1 MCGICGI
8 TLPKNLTKVI
18 DSTLLG
24 RMTQSLIHRGP
35 DEEGVY
41 LDPDRKIGLGF
52 RRLSVIDLSTGSQP
66 LANEDKTLWVV
77 FNGEIYNFQEL
88 RQELEA
94 LGHVFRTK
102 SDTETLLHGYEQY
115 GTSLVDHLRG
125 MFAFAIWDA
134 NKRELF
140 MARDRLGKKPLYYA
154 FTEHGFFFAS
164 ELKALTQAHL
174 VSKEI
179 DPQALRLYLI
189 YGYIPAPWSILT
201 QVKKLP
207 PAHVLTLDV
216 AQWRVSTHK
225 YWEPVYAPKLD
236 LPPETVESQFT
247 ERLRE
252 AVRLRMISD
261 VPLGALLSGGI
272 DSSLV
277 VALMAEQSNR
287 PVRTFTIG
295 FEDSG
300 FDERPYARQ
309 VAERYGTQHHAYV
322 VRENAAELLPRI
334 AWFLDEPMADSSAL
348 PSYYVAQMARQEVTV
363 VLNGDG
369 GDENFGGYWHHG
381 AVLDAIRFASLPH
394 ALRNGLIRPAAS
406 VAYAL
411 THHSFFQR
419 LHSLTE
425 QSTWKT
431 WALHERRMELFRP
444 EMRAEILP
452 PHDESE
458 KVEYFSDLYHGP
470 ERMTI
475 TDQILRADLLGVLP
489 GQLLVKMDRMTM
501 AHSLEAR
508 SPFLDQEV
516 VEFAARLPIEYKIN
530 RGEKKI
536 LLRTIAKE
544 YLPPALIERRKMG
557 FVAPLEKWFQQGL
570 GQQALVLL
578 GEPKAKIY
586 SYLSFNGVQPILHS
600 AIAGDSAA
608 AARIW
613 SLMILEFWL
622 KEFV

>member
-8 TLPKNLTKVI
+8 TLPINLTKTI
-18 DSTLLG
+18 DPALLG
-24 RMTQSLIHRGP
+24 RMSQLLIHRGP
-35 DEEGVY
+35 DDQGVY
-41 LDPDRKIGLGF
+41 LDPDRKNGLGF
-52 RRLSVIDLSTGSQP
+52 RRLSIIDLSTGSQP

-88 RQELEA
+88 RRELEA
-94 LGHVFRTK
+94 LGHVFHTN

-115 GTSLVDHLRG
+115 GTSLVDYLRG

-134 NKRELF
+134 NHRRLF
-140 MARDRLGKKPLYYA
+140 MARDRLGKKPLYYV
-154 FTEHGFFFAS
+154 FTESGFFFAS
-164 ELKALTQAHL
+164 ELKALTKSNL

-179 DPQALRLYLI
+179 DPQALQLYLT
-189 YGYIPAPWSILT
+189 YGYIPAPWSILK

-216 AQWRVSTHK
+216 AQWQVSIHK
-225 YWEPVYAPKLD
+225 YWEPVYAPKLE
-236 LPPETVESQFT
+236 LSPEEVERNFT

-277 VALMAEQSNR
+277 VALMAEQSNQ

-309 VAERYGTQHHAYV
+309 VAERYRTQHHTYV
-322 VRENAAELLPRI
+322 VRENAVELLPRI

-381 AVLDAIRFASLPH
+381 AVLDALRFARLPH
-394 ALRNGLIRPAAS
+394 ALRNGLIRPAADA
-406 VAYAL
+406 AYAL

-419 LHSLTE
+419 LYSLTE

-444 EMRAEILP
+444 EMRVELLLP
-452 PHDESE
+452 HEE
-458 KVEYFSDLYHGP
+458 FKKVKYFSDLYHGT
-470 ERMTI
+470 EKMNI
-475 TDQILRADLLGVLP
+475 TDRILHADLLGVLP

-516 VEFAARLPIEYKIN
+516 VEFAARLPVEYKIN

-536 LLRTIAKE
+536 LLRAIAKK
-544 YLPPALIERRKMG
+544 YLPPAVIERRKMG
-557 FVAPLEKWFQQGL
+557 FAAPLEKWFRQGL
-570 GQQALVLL
+570 GQQALALL
-578 GEPKAKIY
+578 GEPNAKIY
-586 SYLSFNGVQPILHS
+586 SYLAFNSVQPILHS
-600 AIAGDSAA
+600 SISGDSAS

-622 KEFV
+622 QEFV